1 MSHFTDPMAALEEAE
16 FLVKADQV
24 RMYVVETAPNRI
36 EVMTAEEAYTVDGIV
51 LETIVPTGGHDIFQ
65 RVIMFVEN
73 SYDIK
78 LPRLSAKSITVSNF
92 HSIKKLK
99 ALWDTFDYETKLR
112 AAKTIRCLETQEAYR

>member
-16 FLVKADQV
+16 FVAKEDQV

-78 LPRLSAKSITVSNF
+78 LPRLSAKNTVSNF
-92 HSIKKLK
+92 RSIKKLK
-99 ALWDTFDYETKLR
+99 ALWGTFDYETKLR

>member
-1 MSHFTDPMAALEEAE
+1 
-16 FLVKADQV
+16 
-24 RMYVVETAPNRI
+24 
-36 EVMTAEEAYTVDGIV
+36 
-51 LETIVPTGGHDIFQ
+51 
-65 RVIMFVEN
+65 MFVEN